1 MIDRLFSAALT
12 FCVLAAAT
20 LAIGSAMLEQ
30 APQIVRMPHVTVI
43 GKRAPAEAP
52 VAVAQAPQAVAAVQ

>member
-20 LAIGSAMLEQ
+20 LAVGTAMLEQ
-30 APQIVRMPHVTVI
+30 APQIVTMPHVTVI

-52 VAVAQAPQAVAAVQ
+52 MTVAQAPQANTQVQ